1 MTLSDTR
8 TDRHLT
14 APLRPQPSPDTGLP
28 QLPGPPFQRA
38 VPNTPMG
45 QNGCFC
51 RLLPRSTRAFPVS
64 QAGRRPSL
72 HFRGLL
78 RLHSRYGPLDCSTA
92 HGGLCH
98 EASVQPVARLNRSS
112 ATRSYRQLP
121 GWILPP
127 LVNRAVGAHC
137 ETRASPPGG
146 LVALGATA
154 AAVLSIIVCAIG
166 KNEAPVVPARHCT
179 ISPVVGFLSATTC
192 QSACKRNPSLA
203 PHPDRDSHYG
213 ASSSQRIHR
222 FAARHPS
229 GSRVPEL
236 GPLGSVRGR
245 TVMFVPTAIFQGH
258 CLGDNDDDRRRSGLA
273 LAAVAV
279 WLT

>member
-1 MTLSDTR
+1 MCGVAPTAALDRERR
-8 TDRHLT
+8 TWTSTALMPNARARRRGQSPAAAQRCAAGAGLDGDAALRSTIRRAVARNPSRQIAEFHQGGRAPGDLRYTKNLHQLDGHDLHLT

-78 RLHSRYGPLDCSTA
+78 RLYSRYGLLNCSTA

-137 ETRASPPGG
+137 ESRARAFS
-146 LVALGATA
+146 LRLES
-154 AAVLSIIVCAIG
+154 LW
-166 KNEAPVVPARHCT
+166 
-179 ISPVVGFLSATTC
+179 GF
-192 QSACKRNPSLA
+192 RN
-203 PHPDRDSHYG
+203 G
-213 ASSSQRIHR
+213 
-222 FAARHPS
+222 
-229 GSRVPEL
+229 RV
-236 GPLGSVRGR
+236 
-245 TVMFVPTAIFQGH
+245 M
-258 CLGDNDDDRRRSGLA
+258 
-273 LAAVAV
+273 
-279 WLT
+279 

>member
-78 RLHSRYGPLDCSTA
+78 RLHSRYGLLDCSTA

-137 ETRASPPGG
+137 ESRATPARRPPLPCRPRPGPQSSGRARRTLRLCDALRPARRHRPSPPL
-146 LVALGATA
+146 LVCRSTGVT
-154 AAVLSIIVCAIG
+154 
-166 KNEAPVVPARHCT
+166 P
-179 ISPVVGFLSATTC
+179 
-192 QSACKRNPSLA
+192 NPQ
-203 PHPDRDSHYG
+203 D
-213 ASSSQRIHR
+213 
-222 FAARHPS
+222 AARHRRHPRHAAAAS
-229 GSRVPEL
+229 GAPTPEF
-236 GPLGSVRGR
+236 R
-245 TVMFVPTAIFQGH
+245 T
-258 CLGDNDDDRRRSGLA
+258 
-273 LAAVAV
+273 
-279 WLT
+279 